1 MPPAAN
7 IWAPTIAASNARRV
21 QRFGLSRGVEPARIG
36 LAGELPSERVPARR
50 MFELWSQL
58 VAALDPAAPIQV
70 AEASSLEDLQLLG
83 FTLIT
88 APTVRDGLE
97 AFMRFS
103 PLLSDAFAWRLGGD
117 GRALEIRWQVRV
129 ARDPGVCASLET
141 SIAQVVKGIR
151 QLAGDDVDPL
161 RVSFGHAAPRRLA
174 AHRAFFRCPIEFEAG
189 AGPGAYRVLFP
200 RHVLEAV
207 PRQANAALWSYL
219 CAQADRSVATLGP
232 QPLAARVRGEIA
244 DSLAAGNVPRLG
256 DLADRLGTSERSLRR
271 QLAADAISFRKLLDD
286 QRRER
291 AQELLSAPDA
301 SVTRIALD
309 LGFADSS
316 ALTHACQR
324 WFACPPGELKRK
336 AH

>member
-1 MPPAAN
+1 
-7 IWAPTIAASNARRV
+7 V
-21 QRFGLSRGVEPARIG
+21 
-36 LAGELPSERVPARR
+36 
-50 MFELWSQL
+50 
-58 VAALDPAAPIQV
+58 VAAGGGAPIQV

-103 PLLSDAFAWRLGGD
+103 PLLSDAFGWHLGGD
-117 GRALEIRWQVRV
+117 SRALEIRWQVRV
-129 ARDPGVCASLET
+129 ALDPGVRASLET

-151 QLAGDDVDPL
+151 QLAGDDVDPM
-161 RVSFGHAAPRRLA
+161 RVSFGHSAPRSLA
-174 AHRAFFRCPIEFEAG
+174 AHRGFFRCPIEFDA
-189 AGPGAYRVLFP
+189 GAYRVLFP

-207 PRQANAALWSYL
+207 PRQANRALWSFL
-219 CAQADRSVATLGP
+219 CAEAGRSVAALSP

-244 DSLAAGNVPRLG
+244 DSLAAGNVPRSSE
-256 DLADRLGTSERSLRR
+256 LADRLGLSERSLRR
-271 QLAADAISFRKLLDD
+271 QLAADAISFRKLVDE

-301 SVTRIALD
+301 SVTRVALD

-324 WFACPPGELKRK
+324 WFACAPGELRRKRK
-336 AH
+336 PH

>member
-1 MPPAAN
+1 MPPAA
-7 IWAPTIAASNARRV
+7 ILWAPTIAASNARRV
-21 QRFGLSRGVEPARIG
+21 QRFGLSRGIEPGRIG
-36 LAGELPSERVPARR
+36 LADDLLAERVPARR

-88 APTVRDGLE
+88 APTVRDGLD

-103 PLLSDAFAWRLGGD
+103 PLLSDAFGWRLGQNS
-117 GRALEIRWQVRV
+117 RALEIRWDVRV
-129 ARDPGVCASLET
+129 ARNPGVCASLES

-151 QLAGDDVDPL
+151 QLAGEEVDPL
-161 RVSFGHAAPRRLA
+161 RVSFGHAAPQRTT
-174 AHRAFFRCPIEFEAG
+174 AHRAFFRSPIEFDAG
-189 AGPGAYRVLFP
+189 VYRVLFP

-207 PRQANAALWSYL
+207 PQQANRALWSYL
-219 CAQADRSVATLGP
+219 CAEADRTVAVLGP
-232 QPLAARVRGEIA
+232 QPLAARVRSEIA
-244 DSLAAGNVPRLG
+244 DSLAEGCVPRLSE
-256 DLADRLGTSERSLRR
+256 LADRLGTSERSLRR
-271 QLAADAISFRKLLDD
+271 QLALDAISFRKLVDE

-291 AQELLSAPDA
+291 ACELLAAPDA
-301 SVTRIALD
+301 SVTRVALE

-324 WFACPPGELKRK
+324 WFSCPPGGLKRK
-336 AH
+336 RN